1 MKVLP
6 YQPSKIKRART
17 HGFRERMKT
26 NEGKKVLARR
36 RQKGRVILSVSVANL
51 KKLTQRKT
59 DHLGAF
65 MESKKQTQ
73 IRRKAKLSALR
84 TVRKVPKNT
93 TASAKKVQL

>member
-17 HGFRERMKT
+17 HGFRERMST
-26 NEGKKVLARR
+26 VCGRIVLKKR
-36 RQKGRVILSVSVANL
+36 RQKGRHKLTVSVMGL

-65 MESKKQTQ
+65 MTHANLRNI
-73 IRRKAKLSALR
+73 IRKNK
-84 TVRKVPKNT
+84 RKVARNLI
-93 TASAKKVQL
+93 KKTIKTQKSTSVATE

>member
-17 HGFRERMKT
+17 HGFRARMKT
-26 NEGKKVLARR
+26 NEGQKVLKRR
-36 RQKGRVILSVSVANL
+36 RQKGRLKLTASVKFL

-65 MESKKQTQ
+65 VRTCSKK
-73 IRRKAKLSALR
+73 IVKKKA
-84 TVRKVPKNT
+84 
-93 TASAKKVQL
+93 